1 MTTEY
6 AAFMAGIAA
15 AIDWH
20 DVGYQSDRPV
30 NPFLKGSRDFTDWE
44 DGFTDT
50 EDYFING
57 LYSSAPEE

>member
-1 MTTEY
+1 MTTEH
-6 AAFMAGIAA
+6 AAYMAGVAA

-30 NPFLKGSRDFTDWE
+30 NPFPQGSKHYAEWE
-44 DGFTDT
+44 DGFTDI

-57 LYSSAPEE
+57 QYLPDPEE